1 MAEDEVVKLM
11 DAYHL
16 SQKTISILEKLNDSL
31 QETIERE
38 REDRKNEMLLR
49 KQELDAT
56 VEKCRTEESGRR
68 DAERKL
74 VQAQNR
80 IAEITK
86 RLGFD
91 REPNADTLNT
101 RIDALLKI
109 EEDLQLQKP
118 EWNRRL

>member
-1 MAEDEVVKLM
+1 MTEETIKLM

-16 SQKTISILEKLNDSL
+16 SQKTILILERLNDEL
-31 QETIERE
+31 QATIERE
-38 REDRKNEMLLR
+38 RADRKNEMEAR
-49 KQELDAT
+49 KMELDAT
-56 VEKCRTEESGRR
+56 VERVRAEESGRR
-68 DAERKL
+68 EAEREL
-74 VQAQNR
+74 ARARNR

-118 EWNRRL
+118 E